1 MFSISFLKKNLN
13 FKASLHLLVLE
24 HLFKYL
30 RSSAPKRDEAFFI
43 LEQMFLFPV
52 SCMEIS
58 SAKNVWE
65 RENP

>member
-58 SAKNVWE
+58 SAKNV
-65 RENP
+65 